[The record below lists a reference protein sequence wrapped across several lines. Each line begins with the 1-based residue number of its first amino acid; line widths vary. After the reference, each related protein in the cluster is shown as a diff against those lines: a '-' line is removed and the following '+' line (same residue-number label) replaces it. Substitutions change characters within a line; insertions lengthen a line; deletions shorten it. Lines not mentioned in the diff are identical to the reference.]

1 MWDDRI
7 RRLAYRLDEWGK
19 PPYRRWA
26 SRSVEWVVLRISRV
40 RLAAHVAYLALT
52 GDTTFFAH
60 WEARHIHGAQ
70 RFQREM
76 NEARELARYRAALSG
91 ESGGTREAVKQLG
104 ALRVRVKEQAR
115 QIKDMQEI
123 ATLRNKQLDALHI
136 VWCSGGCV
144 GGVGNEPE
152 LTEEKVKEAVTYTR
166 RLVTWWNNHI
176 YRKHGKDY
184 YEAHRVAHRV
194 EWDDKES

>member
-7 RRLAYRLDEWGK
+7 RRLAYKVDEWGK
-19 PPYRRWA
+19 PPYRRRV
-26 SRSVEWVVLRISRV
+26 SRAVEWVVLRISRV

-70 RFQREM
+70 RFQREH
-76 NEARELARYRAALSG
+76 AAAKELWRYREALAG
-91 ESGGTREAVKQLG
+91 ESGSVREAVTQLG
-104 ALRVRVKEQAR
+104 ALRIRVKAQAR
-115 QIKDMQEI
+115 QIQTMQEV
-123 ATLRNKQLDALHI
+123 ATLRNKQLDALHL

-144 GGVGNEPE
+144 GGVGNEAE
-152 LTEEKVKEAVTYTR
+152 LTEEKVKEAVTYTQ
-166 RLVTWWNNHI
+166 RLVLWWNNRI

-184 YEAHRVAHRV
+184 YEANRVTW
-194 EWDDKES
+194 EKTP